1 MAQWA
6 LYLLI
11 FGPAVGAGVF
21 VTARWLL
28 PTPGP
33 CTLTSR
39 LGPADWSFSTS
50 WASNITVVGALLG
63 TILSAGVLPDA
74 TKVSK
79 ATYAGLNLFFGVLI
93 LVAPLLYTATQNAV
107 EVHRRDPEKE
117 TQYQG
122 YVFAFL
128 AASAITLWAVVGE
141 LVTVL
146 LLFREIRVG
155 NSIPEPA
162 IWVMGAIIVLACL
175 LLARYAWTTIDTVI
189 TTECELRPARQARKR
204 QLHEHM
210 LARRSL
216 PDASVPDVKEIEP
229 ERAAWQLL

>member
-11 FGPAVGAGVF
+11 FGPAGGAGVL
-21 VTARWLL
+21 VAARWLL

-33 CTLTSR
+33 CTLMSR
-39 LGPADWSFSTS
+39 LGPADWSFSKS

-63 TILSAGVLPDA
+63 TILSAGVLPDT

-93 LVAPLLYTATQNAV
+93 LIAPLLYTATQNAV
-107 EVHRRDPEKE
+107 DVHRRQPEKE

-122 YVFAFL
+122 YVLAFL
-128 AASAITLWAVVGE
+128 VASAVTLWAVVGE

-162 IWVMGAIIVLACL
+162 IWVMGAIVVLACL

-204 QLHEHM
+204 EVHERM
-210 LARRSL
+210 LARRS
-216 PDASVPDVKEIEP
+216 PAAASVPALEEIEP
-229 ERAAWQLL
+229 ARAAWPLL